1 MSDGGSES
9 RFWRVMSSFTQLL
22 NGNVSPKTVIES
34 GWMHSLLEAANIKY
48 GVDGETVA
56 ANYRLRNNIDR
67 GKGYPIEFE

>member
-9 RFWRVMSSFTQLL
+9 RFWRVMSVFRILL
-22 NGNVSPKTVIES
+22 SGGVSPSSVLEI

-48 GVDGETVA
+48 GLDGETVA
-56 ANYRLRNNIDR
+56 ANYRLRNNIEK